1 MAKLVE
7 TVNALS
13 GPEFFKQYAD
23 IGTLLVDESPGLRVS
38 TSNANDLAKDALD
51 ACLAL
56 IELTSAQDYQ
66 NSEIKWSA
74 SKKRKEMKLPDMK
87 YIVLFDEQ
95 SGSLAGFISFMVTYE
110 DGYEVLYLYEI
121 HFTPSW
127 QGKGVGK
134 RLMDVIES
142 IGKRVGLEKV
152 MLTVF
157 RSNTRAVTWYQTL
170 NYVEDEYS
178 PAPRRLRNGTVK
190 EPTYIIM
197 SKRLKD

>member
-1 MAKLVE
+1 MPILVE

-23 IGTLLVDESPGLRVS
+23 SGTLHADNNPGLRAS
-38 TSNANDLAKDALD
+38 TSNAKDLDKDTLD
-51 ACLAL
+51 ACMAL
-56 IELTSAQDYQ
+56 IELTSAHDYQ
-66 NSEIKWSA
+66 NSEIKWST

-121 HFTPSW
+121 HLATTW

-134 RLMDVIES
+134 KFLDVIES
-142 IGKRVGLEKV
+142 IGKNVGLEKV

-157 RSNTRAVTWYQTL
+157 RSNTRAVTWYQAL
-170 NYVEDEYS
+170 DYVEDEYS
-178 PAPRRLRNGTVK
+178 PAPRRLRNGTIK